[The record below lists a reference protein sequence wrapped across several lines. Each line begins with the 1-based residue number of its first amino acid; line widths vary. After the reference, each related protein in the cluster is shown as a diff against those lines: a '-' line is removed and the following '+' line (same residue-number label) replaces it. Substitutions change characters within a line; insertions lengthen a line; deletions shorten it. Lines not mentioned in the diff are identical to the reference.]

1 MPLPVFF
8 NDGVRPDKIECYT
21 HEKDEKHIAHLINM
35 FDENTNAMIYIHKY
49 LLINH
54 DLELTRSYLKKVN
67 QINFPYGG
75 EYYNL
80 EPITD
85 IERVEI
91 IKLLI
96 VHGWHLLNSNTNK
109 IPRSE
114 KNKSNLLL
122 DNLINTDE
130 TRIPLDVLHQI
141 YKEYLKSIGE
151 TANLSFMP
159 LEINENE
166 KKRSIS
172 CKIDPKFWNETSPEI
187 KKENE
192 LTRAAEFELYL
203 KSLSEK
209 YAKFYDV
216 KLPQPEED
224 PLKDFVPPEK
234 IPDDLLQ

>member
-1 MPLPVFF
+1 M
-8 NDGVRPDKIECYT
+8 KI
-21 HEKDEKHIAHLINM
+21 
-35 FDENTNAMIYIHKY
+35 
-49 LLINH
+49 
-54 DLELTRSYLKKVN
+54 LKGDV
-67 QINFPYGG
+67 
-75 EYYNL
+75 
-80 EPITD
+80 
-85 IERVEI
+85 
-91 IKLLI
+91 
-96 VHGWHLLNSNTNK
+96 
-109 IPRSE
+109 
-114 KNKSNLLL
+114 SNLLL

-130 TRIPLDVLHQI
+130 TRIPLDILHQI
-141 YKEYLKSIGE
+141 YSVFVENGKSKTQLRQEIEDAGFTYKTMAIRKSDKEYLKSIGK

-172 CKIDPKFWNETSPEI
+172 CKIDPKFWDEISPEI